1 MKDETGVI
9 ISVQDGPVGTA
20 GPSIIHLEGPRVGV
34 EKAAASILEQVEK
47 LEGEKEKDLIIE
59 HRFHGNLI
67 GAKGE
72 KIREI
77 REQFNQVSYFFF
89 CFGHS

>member
-1 MKDETGVI
+1 M
-9 ISVQDGPVGTA
+9 
-20 GPSIIHLEGPRVGV
+20 
-34 EKAAASILEQVEK
+34 EKAATAILEQVEK

-77 REQFNQVSYFFF
+77 REQFNQVKILLKFRWVAI
-89 CFGHS
+89 